1 MKKKLTKR
9 NRKKTK
15 KKGGNPGISL
25 QNIIQIIENGSDKYA
40 RVLCYV
46 KDNSGEGVKYYIQER
61 ENSRNPK
68 CKMIN
73 SNKHIH
79 LWAHNDES
87 TNMGFRLSCNSETY
101 EQLKKNTSMEFAK
114 GLQEKSN
121 KQEELKKHTKYIDDH
136 NKYIRSKRGRF
147 DTTDLFDSNVGLV
160 SIDIILKN
168 IGATNIFQVFYD
180 LLTSGTPISP
190 NDLPPRVPND
200 LPQREPTLSESLS
213 RINIQPSRSHGSM
226 RRQQERRRSPR
237 DSRRLSRSRS
247 RGRSP
252 RDSRRLSRSRS
263 RGRSPRDSHSR
274 SRGRLPSY
282 SRIYSHGIRR
292 NSRGSPSRGSFR

>member
-1 MKKKLTKR
+1 
-9 NRKKTK
+9 
-15 KKGGNPGISL
+15 
-25 QNIIQIIENGSDKYA
+25 
-40 RVLCYV
+40 
-46 KDNSGEGVKYYIQER
+46 
-61 ENSRNPK
+61 
-68 CKMIN
+68 
-73 SNKHIH
+73 
-79 LWAHNDES
+79 NDES

-114 GLQEKSN
+114 GLKEKSN

-200 LPQREPTLSESLS
+200 LLQREPTLSESLS

-226 RRQQERRRSPR
+226 SRQQERRRFLTRETNRSPRNSRREFVGPSRGRSRSRERSPR
-237 DSRRLSRSRS
+237 DSRINSRSRS
-247 RGRSP
+247 RGRS
-252 RDSRRLSRSRS
+252 RGRSRSRS

-282 SRIYSHGIRR
+282 SRKYSQGIRR